1 MPLVCYSQ
9 TDQVRGIN
17 RCQKLR
23 TISDYHFVR
32 TTHVRR
38 GILRW
43 MQDILAENE
52 GKNHWEKAKFLATS
66 PKKKFYYFGVST
78 IMDFY

>member
-1 MPLVCYSQ
+1 MSKMRA
-9 TDQVRGIN
+9 TA
-17 RCQKLR
+17 
-23 TISDYHFVR
+23 DYHFVR

-52 GKNHWEKAKFLATS
+52 GKNHWKKAKFLATS
-66 PKKKFYYFGVST
+66 PKKCST
-78 IMDFY
+78 ILEFLLLWIFIK